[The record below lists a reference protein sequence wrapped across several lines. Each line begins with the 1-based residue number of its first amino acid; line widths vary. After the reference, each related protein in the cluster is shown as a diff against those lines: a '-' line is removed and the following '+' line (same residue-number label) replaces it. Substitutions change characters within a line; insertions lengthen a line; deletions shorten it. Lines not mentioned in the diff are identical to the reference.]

1 MSRQVY
7 CLKLQKDAEGLD
19 FQLYPGELG
28 KKIFD
33 NISKEAWAQWQ
44 AKQTMLINEHKL
56 NMMNAEHRALLED
69 KMSHFLFE
77 DGDIAIE
84 GFIPKESKDN

>member
-1 MSRQVY
+1 MSRSVF
-7 CLKLQKDAEGLD
+7 CARLQKESEGLD

-44 AKQTMLINEHKL
+44 SKQTMLINEKKL
-56 NMMNAEHRALLED
+56 NMMDPEHRKLLETE
-69 KMSHFLFE
+69 MEQFLFE
-77 DGDIAIE
+77 GKDIVIDGYTPPSE
-84 GFIPKESKDN
+84 